1 MQVGALGFKP
11 YIYNTNVMSGNSLSK
26 VSSVEKDL
34 LASKTDYS
42 SLTDESLNENPLRR
56 GQTANFVDILGM
68 QMQMSRLNASR
79 IMKPEEE
86 MQGLSEAAN
95 DMVVGDS
102 SQMTEDETAING
114 TMVNGSAMSMSP
126 ETVAKDFQPV
136 SGVEEMQNMQTD
148 RNLFQMQRAA
158 MAYQA
163 AFVCCL

>member
-163 AFVCCL
+163 AFV

>member
-42 SLTDESLNENPLRR
+42 SLTDESLNENPPRR

-163 AFVCCL
+163 AFV

>member
-86 MQGLSEAAN
+86 M
-95 DMVVGDS
+95 
-102 SQMTEDETAING
+102 
-114 TMVNGSAMSMSP
+114 
-126 ETVAKDFQPV
+126 
-136 SGVEEMQNMQTD
+136 
-148 RNLFQMQRAA
+148 
-158 MAYQA
+158 
-163 AFVCCL
+163 

>member
-11 YIYNTNVMSGNSLSK
+11 YIYNTNAMSGNSLSK

-163 AFVCCL
+163 AFV

>member
-68 QMQMSRLNASR
+68 QMQMIRLNASR

-163 AFVCCL
+163 AFV

>member
-136 SGVEEMQNMQTD
+136 SCVEEMQNMQTD

-163 AFVCCL
+163 AFV

>member
-86 MQGLSEAAN
+86 MQRLSEAAN

-163 AFVCCL
+163 AFV

>member
-42 SLTDESLNENPLRR
+42 SLTDESLNENPLIR

-163 AFVCCL
+163 AFV

>member
-136 SGVEEMQNMQTD
+136 SGVEDMQNMQTD

-163 AFVCCL
+163 AFV

>member
-26 VSSVEKDL
+26 VSSVETDL

-163 AFVCCL
+163 AFV

>member
-42 SLTDESLNENPLRR
+42 SLTDESLNENPLKR
-56 GQTANFVDILGM
+56 GQTANFVDILDM

-163 AFVCCL
+163 AFV

>member
-56 GQTANFVDILGM
+56 GQTANFVDILGL

-163 AFVCCL
+163 AFV

>member
-56 GQTANFVDILGM
+56 GQTANFMDILGM

-163 AFVCCL
+163 AFV

>member
-79 IMKPEEE
+79 IMKPEGE

-163 AFVCCL
+163 AFV